1 MTFHCIGGEAS
12 VHMLVITRKH
22 GPYLDEMGDLPEG
35 VAKRTSEAAQEVAE
49 KVCVA
54 EYSYASGSNDGGDM
68 RQEVF
73 HLRVARRG
81 RLEDGDDMSLRDDIS
96 RDTKEAMRSR
106 ERPRIEALRMLSAAL
121 KNGEIEK
128 GRTLSGEEEMAIL
141 RRQLKQREESADAFR
156 KAGREEQAQA
166 EETEAEIV
174 RGYLPA
180 HLSDEEIRRVIDE
193 AIDETGATSMRDMGA
208 VMGRANALAGN
219 RADGR
224 RLSAL
229 ARERLQG

>member
-1 MTFHCIGGEAS
+1 
-12 VHMLVITRKH
+12 
-22 GPYLDEMGDLPEG
+22 
-35 VAKRTSEAAQEVAE
+35 
-49 KVCVA
+49 
-54 EYSYASGSNDGGDM
+54 
-68 RQEVF
+68 
-73 HLRVARRG
+73 
-81 RLEDGDDMSLRDDIS
+81 MSLQDDIS
-96 RDTKEAMRSR
+96 RDTKEAMRGR
-106 ERPRIEALRMLSAAL
+106 DRPRIEALRLLSAAL

-128 GRTLSGEEEMAIL
+128 GRTLSGDEEMAVL

-174 RGYLPA
+174 RGYLPTP
-180 HLSDEEIRRVIDE
+180 LSDEEMRRIIDE

-224 RLSAL
+224 KLSTL